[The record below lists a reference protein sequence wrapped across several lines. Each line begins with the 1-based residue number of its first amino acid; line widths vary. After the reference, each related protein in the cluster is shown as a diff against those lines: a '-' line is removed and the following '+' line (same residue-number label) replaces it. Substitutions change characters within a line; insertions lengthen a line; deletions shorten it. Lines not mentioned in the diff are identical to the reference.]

1 MGNFITK
8 LKRFI
13 SNKNTVTI
21 LCILAGIVVLYIG
34 YNYRINSKI
43 NPVKVPYA
51 KVALESRHV
60 ITAEDIGYIEVNS
73 DVVKRATNLVQDVK
87 QLIGKEVTYGN
98 VIAKNSFFYNEDITD
113 PSLSPD
119 YVLNDIEDGYTAFSL
134 TVDSAS
140 TYGNSI
146 HKSDYIDLWFKG
158 EDDTE
163 KIIYATLVESI
174 KVLDVRDNLGVSLEN
189 SETKKPSELLFAVPD
204 NLYSLLVKA
213 QSVGSLEAVP
223 RNKAYTANPGETK
236 VASEYVQNFIL
247 SKSAT
252 IPDEVVS
259 DTPSVEETNSAKNE
273 FKTAF
278 NNLLNSA
285 KEAAL
290 DDVENGVLTN
300 NSTKCYSY
308 DDLVNGNY
316 LTRLDGY
323 NGSVLVTYQNNQAV
337 VSGWY
342 SNGNYIIEDADENVS
357 VDGILDANNR
367 VASTTCE

>member
-1 MGNFITK
+1 MGSFVTK
-8 LKRFI
+8 FKRFI

-21 LCILAGIVVLYIG
+21 LCVLAGLVVLVIG

-43 NPVKVPYA
+43 NPVRVPYA

-73 DVVKRATNLVQDVK
+73 DVVKRATNLIQDAK
-87 QLIGKEVTYGN
+87 KLIGKEVTYGN
-98 VIAKNSFFYNEDITD
+98 TIAKNSFFYNEDITD

-134 TVDSAS
+134 SVDSAS

-146 HKSDYIDLWFKG
+146 HKRDYIDLWFKG

-174 KVLDVRDNLGVSLEN
+174 RVLDVRDNLGVSLEN

-213 QSVGSLEAVP
+213 ESVGVLEAVP

-236 VASEYVQNFIL
+236 VASEYVKNFIL

-252 IPDEVVS
+252 IPDEVVTE
-259 DTPSVEETNSAKNE
+259 TPSVDESDSAKTE

-278 NNLLNSA
+278 TNLLNSA
-285 KEAAL
+285 KKAAEE
-290 DDVENGVLTN
+290 DINNGNLTN
-300 NSTKCYSY
+300 NNTKCYSY
-308 DDLVNGNY
+308 DELVNSNY
-316 LTRLDGY
+316 LSKLEGY
-323 NGSVLVTYQNNQAV
+323 NGSVLVSYQNNQII

-342 SNGNYIIEDADENVS
+342 SNSNYIVEDTDENIS
-357 VDGILDANNR
+357 IDGINSANNR
-367 VASTTCE
+367 VASTTCG